1 MRLSKAELE
10 KDLETISDVSL
21 MGAKAKQLTPQQ
33 KKYAR
38 EVAKGKKKVDAY
50 RAAYPNATSPATLT
64 AEPYRLAAH
73 PRVAAE
79 IAALEAAERAQ
90 AYRTPSR
97 LRALVVETLAQVAT
111 DTTQKTSDRLRAAQ
125 LIGQITEVAAFTE
138 RKEVRTI
145 SSSEAA
151 RAKVLD
157 EIKSIMAGDDSVV
170 DVQAKSLLDELAS
183 GSVATPD
190 TTPDQ
195 TGHDTGPEYASAQVI
210 DSIRD
215 AMQDGEQSAENP
227 DLIPPKQGETLW
239 GVSSRVD
246 GQQGDEGQDGDPTV
260 PHPPES

>member
-1 MRLSKAELE
+1 
-10 KDLETISDVSL
+10 

-138 RKEVRTI
+138 RKEVRTV
-145 SSSEAA
+145 STSEAA
-151 RAKVLD
+151 RARVLD

-170 DVQAKSLLDELAS
+170 DVQAKSLLDELQGQGAH
-183 GSVATPD
+183 GHGGNVAK
-190 TTPDQ
+190 
-195 TGHDTGPEYASAQVI
+195 TGADTGAEYERAQVI
-210 DSIRD
+210 DSYSG
-215 AMQDGEQSAENP
+215 ACQDGEQSAGK
-227 DLIPPKQGETLW
+227 DGSRPPKPGETLG
-239 GVSSRVD
+239 GVSEGMD
-246 GQQGDEGQDGDPTV
+246 GQQGDEGQDRDPTV